1 MKYLTDL
8 AIATEKDNPKLALK
22 FLEDARNLVT
32 KRAASYKDFEDQI
45 KVADA
50 YAAIEPKHSFE
61 IMDMGIAQLNELLN
75 AATVLNGFEVDM
87 FKDGELSL
95 RSDSDLVG
103 MVARYGEELAS
114 LAKVDFEG
122 ARMTADKFQ
131 LPEPRMNARLSIVQ
145 SILGTQPLSNLNNRR
160 QNLQFF
166 VR

>member
-1 MKYLTDL
+1 
-8 AIATEKDNPKLALK
+8 
-22 FLEDARNLVT
+22 
-32 KRAASYKDFEDQI
+32 
-45 KVADA
+45 
-50 YAAIEPKHSFE
+50 
-61 IMDMGIAQLNELLN
+61 MDMGIAQINELLN
-75 AATVLNGFEVDM
+75 AATVLNGFEVDV

-145 SILGTQPLSNLNNRR
+145 SILGAQPVASLNNRR
-160 QNLQFF
+160 NPNFQFF
-166 VR
+166 MR